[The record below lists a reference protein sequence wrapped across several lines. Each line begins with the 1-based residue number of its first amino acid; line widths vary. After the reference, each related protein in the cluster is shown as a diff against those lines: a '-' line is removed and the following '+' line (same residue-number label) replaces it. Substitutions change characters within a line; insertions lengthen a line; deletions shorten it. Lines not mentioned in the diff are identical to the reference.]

1 MEAPGF
7 CILRERQAAAP
18 AVLVSMDI
26 AATRKRPTGAAGGQQ
41 RHITHIRKRKRNR
54 NTRLLDGKIL
64 NYVLQGLALNKWLVH
79 KCVQRVKCVLR
90 IAVFHGNI
98 IPAEG
103 ADGTR

>member
-41 RHITHIRKRKRNR
+41 RHINTHPQKETQSEHPTAR
-54 NTRLLDGKIL
+54 
-64 NYVLQGLALNKWLVH
+64 W
-79 KCVQRVKCVLR
+79 
-90 IAVFHGNI
+90 
-98 IPAEG
+98 
-103 ADGTR
+103 

>member
-41 RHITHIRKRKRNR
+41 RHINTHPQKEKQPEHPTAR
-54 NTRLLDGKIL
+54 
-64 NYVLQGLALNKWLVH
+64 W
-79 KCVQRVKCVLR
+79 
-90 IAVFHGNI
+90 
-98 IPAEG
+98 
-103 ADGTR
+103 